1 VINDSNYKVIGP
13 VNYNLGD
20 EPMKDIS
27 RRKFL
32 KGMGV
37 AGSMLIVGEQLLNL
51 HSHAI
56 AANAARD
63 RMRVA
68 IAGLGNQGQVV
79 LESFLKVAGVEVV
92 ALCDID
98 DDALRKARARIDS
111 SRLKCVHDVRHILD
125 DPAVDAIAIAT
136 PSHWHTL
143 MGVWACEA
151 GKHCYIESPC
161 SHSYWEGLQLVE
173 AARKHKRIVQY
184 GSLGRLSDLSGFDPV
199 EFACLGD
206 IQSTRTVVYVPTV
219 SRKPRHQSI
228 AGSRL
233 YDLWLGPAPV
243 FSGYVN
249 DWRYNSSMHN
259 GELGFFALDNVHRNL
274 QLLGSHLPVRVTSI
288 STRPSWQRG
297 GASFTA
303 VQMAFAREGTRFDLE
318 LVPSSALPHTLKPHA
333 ATVISE
339 TTVKGINGSIT
350 AVVTKNQEL
359 ETEFLVSNFVA
370 AVREQDQKLLISP
383 IDEAHVSCGS
393 LHLANISSI
402 LHRPVDFDPLTQSSD
417 DLEVNE
423 LLRGKHRPPYVFG

>member
-1 VINDSNYKVIGP
+1 
-13 VNYNLGD
+13 
-20 EPMKDIS
+20 MKDLS

-56 AANAARD
+56 AAHTAHD
-63 RMRVA
+63 RVRVA
-68 IAGLGNQGQVV
+68 IAGLGNQGQVL

-98 DDALRKARARIDS
+98 DDVLRKIATDS
-111 SRLKCVHDVRHILD
+111 SRFAGAPQCVHDVRRILD
-125 DPAVDAIAIAT
+125 DPTVDAIAVAT
-136 PSHWHTL
+136 PSHWHAL

-173 AARKHKRIVQY
+173 AARKHKRVVQY

-199 EFACLGD
+199 EFASLGN

-219 SRKPRHQSI
+219 SGKPRNQSF
-228 AGSRL
+228 ADARR
-233 YDLWLGPAPV
+233 YDLWLGPAPA
-243 FSGYVN
+243 SSDYVN
-249 DWRYNSSMHN
+249 DWRQNSGMHN
-259 GELGFFALDNVHRNL
+259 GELGFFALDNIHRNV
-274 QLLGSHLPVRVTSI
+274 QMLGSHLPVRLNSI
-288 STRPSWQRG
+288 SG

-303 VQMAFAREGTRFDLE
+303 VQMAFARERTRFDLE
-318 LVPSSALPHTLKPHA
+318 LVPSYALPQTFSGKLDP

-350 AVVTKNQEL
+350 AVVTKNQRL
-359 ETEFLVSNFVA
+359 ESEFLVSNFVA
-370 AVREQDQKLLISP
+370 AVREQDQRLLMSP
-383 IDEAHVSCGS
+383 IDEAHVSCGA

-417 DLEVNE
+417 DMEVTE
-423 LLRGKHRPPYVFG
+423 LLRGKHRPPYVFR